1 MNQQDPRAA
10 ALAEKRAGVIEN
22 AQRMYWMH
30 RSYNN
35 YTINVGVQLHINVL
49 DQDQQVFDN
58 VIGIILNSISL
69 DTGNTDSLSAR
80 MAISNYIFD
89 KLASGYINR
98 DIHIEVVDSTGNKLI
113 TYYIYK

>member
-10 ALAEKRAGVIEN
+10 ALAQKRSSMIEN

-30 RSYNN
+30 RSYKN
-35 YTINVGVQLHINVL
+35 YTINIGVQLYNGVQ

-58 VIGIILNSISL
+58 VIGIILNSINIDL
-69 DTGNTDSLSAR
+69 DDSDSLSAR
-80 MAISNYIFD
+80 MTISNYIFE